1 MFEKLLLDEV
11 GQWLARKPFQ
21 GFSWQQ
27 GAKYIQVTPR
37 LSKTYP
43 LWELENEVLENK
55 LSLFKVKPQ
64 QLEQQINDYRK
75 KSRVIRWL
83 LRVFTRINSKIAVWS
98 YYRQC
103 LSFRELQ
110 QRESLSTPQQS
121 GFPVDF
127 TIIQPLLPYL
137 RQDIKQFEQMIDR
150 HLRSLEVTEDEFL
163 LRYQAYARK
172 QEARFFKLLEKQ
184 LKGLSD
190 EQQILLRNTLKKEYR
205 GMRKMMNRFKDSCL
219 KRVQQVKDQLS
230 PFMPNPTQQLVKS
243 EILYAEEARPSRNIS
258 PPASS
263 YSAAQMPVNNSLENT
278 SDIEVLMK
286 QQRKEVKRL
295 LAREDSLE
303 NKGKKI
309 ESFLKN
315 SFQEIHHIIK
325 SRLGEHQALVDG
337 LQSGRLNYRQASQQ
351 SEALQWQLKPFFK
364 KKAFL
369 LFHPDKYDIANESIK
384 QTLHELF
391 IQIKDLYKTS
401 IAQLLAEIEI
411 IQQANYRAEDHEEIL
426 QAYREFCREFL
437 KDFTAVYE
445 NYEKKVTAIYKE
457 MEVQMKEHHAEIK
470 THHAEI
476 KTHHAEIKTHHAEIK
491 TRYAEAEAKMQEWE
505 RLFMARMALPQ
516 NQAAAP
522 DNETAEGMGFPLFTA
537 RR

>member
-127 TIIQPLLPYL
+127 TMIQPLLPYL
-137 RQDIKQFEQMIDR
+137 RQYIYQFEQMIDR

-205 GMRKMMNRFKDSCL
+205 GMRKMMNKFTESCL
-219 KRVQQVKDQLS
+219 KGVKQVKDQLS
-230 PFMPNPTQQLVKS
+230 PFMPNLMLPLVKS

-263 YSAAQMPVNNSLENT
+263 YSAAQMPVNNSLENAN
-278 SDIEVLMK
+278 DIEVLMK
-286 QQRKEVKRL
+286 QQRREIKRL
-295 LAREDSLE
+295 LVQEDSLDKE
-303 NKGKKI
+303 TKI
-309 ESFLKN
+309 ELFLEDSFEK
-315 SFQEIHHIIK
+315 IRCIIE
-325 SRLGEHQALVDG
+325 SRLREHQALVDD
-337 LQSGRLNYRQASQQ
+337 LRLKRLNYQQVIPQ
-351 SEALQWQLKPFFK
+351 SEALQSELIFCFK
-364 KKAFL
+364 TGLL
-369 LFHPDKYDIANESIK
+369 LFHPDKQQSPNESIK
-384 QTLHELF
+384 QIQHELCRQF
-391 IQIKDLYKTS
+391 LHLRETS
-401 IAQLLAEIEI
+401 LNKLRRDIEI
-411 IQQANYRAEDHEEIL
+411 IRRLIPKESNFEKQQQRQREKSLDEVLQGYRNL
-426 QAYREFCREFL
+426 YQG
-437 KDFTAVYE
+437 FTDDYI
-445 NYEKKVTAIYKE
+445 NFYEKEKE
-457 MEVQMKEHHAEIK
+457 RHDEMIARHDEMIARHDEMMVEIQ
-470 THHAEI
+470 ELL
-476 KTHHAEIKTHHAEIK
+476 
-491 TRYAEAEAKMQEWE
+491 EA
-505 RLFMARMALPQ
+505 ARMGLPQ
-516 NQAAAP
+516 NQAAAS
-522 DNETAEGMGFPLFTA
+522 DSETAATNYSFFPV

>member
-1 MFEKLLLDEV
+1 MLEKLLLDEV

-37 LSKTYP
+37 FSKTYP

-127 TIIQPLLPYL
+127 TMIQPLLPYL

-243 EILYAEEARPSRNIS
+243 EILTSEDRLSSDTPLRNNIGG
-258 PPASS
+258 
-263 YSAAQMPVNNSLENT
+263 AQALTDNSFNETLQPKLEHAT
-278 SDIEVLMK
+278 QAVL
-286 QQRKEVKRL
+286 E
-295 LAREDSLE
+295 
-303 NKGKKI
+303 
-309 ESFLKN
+309 ESFEQLRAVVKL
-315 SFQEIHHIIK
+315 Q
-325 SRLGEHQALVDG
+325 LAQHQALVDA
-337 LQSGRLNYRQASQQ
+337 LQSKRLNYQQVIPQ
-351 SEALQWQLKPFFK
+351 SEALQSELISYFK
-364 KKAFL
+364 KGLL
-369 LFHPDKYDIANESIK
+369 LFHPDKQQSPNESIK
-384 QTLHELF
+384 Q
-391 IQIKDLYKTS
+391 IQHALCCQFLRLREISLNKLKQDINIIRRLIPKESNFEKQQQRQREKSLDEVLQEYRNLY
-401 IAQLLAEIEI
+401 QG
-411 IQQANYRAEDHEEIL
+411 
-426 QAYREFCREFL
+426 
-437 KDFTAVYE
+437 FTDDYV
-445 NYEKKVTAIYKE
+445 NFYEKEKE
-457 MEVQMKEHHAEIK
+457 RHDARIARHD
-470 THHAEI
+470 
-476 KTHHAEIKTHHAEIK
+476 
-491 TRYAEAEAKMQEWE
+491 
-505 RLFMARMALPQ
+505 ARMVEIQELQRQVEAARMGLPQ

-522 DNETAEGMGFPLFTA
+522 DNETAEGMAFPLFTA

>member
-1 MFEKLLLDEV
+1 MLEKLLLDEV
-11 GQWLARKPFQ
+11 GQWLARQPFQ

-83 LRVFTRINSKIAVWS
+83 LRVFTRINSKIAVYS

-110 QRESLSTPQQS
+110 QRQWLPASQKSD
-121 GFPVDF
+121 FPVDF

-205 GMRKMMNRFKDSCL
+205 GMRKMMKKFTESCL
-219 KRVQQVKDQLS
+219 KGVKQVKDQLS
-230 PFMPNPTQQLVKS
+230 PFMPNLMLPLVKS

-278 SDIEVLMK
+278 NEIEVLIK

-470 THHAEI
+470 TI
-476 KTHHAEIKTHHAEIK
+476 
-491 TRYAEAEAKMQEWE
+491 YVEAEARMGADRDEAREKMQEWE
-505 RLFMARMALPQ
+505 RLFMARMAPQQ
-516 NQAAAP
+516 NQIAAS
-522 DNETAEGMGFPLFTA
+522 DNETAGTSYSFFA
-537 RR
+537 NH

>member
-43 LWELENEVLENK
+43 LWELENEVLENE
-55 LSLFKVKPQ
+55 LSLFGVKPQ
-64 QLEQQINDYRK
+64 QLEQQISDYRK

-110 QRESLSTPQQS
+110 QRQWLPASQQS
-121 GFPVDF
+121 DFPVDF

-286 QQRKEVKRL
+286 QQRKEVERL
-295 LAREDSLE
+295 LAQENSLDKETEVELFLEDSFE
-303 NKGKKI
+303 KI
-309 ESFLKN
+309 RC
-315 SFQEIHHIIK
+315 IIEF
-325 SRLGEHQALVDG
+325 RLREHRALVDA

-351 SEALQWQLKPFFK
+351 SKTLQQQLEPLFNK
-364 KKAFL
+364 KVYL
-369 LFHPDKYDIANESIK
+369 LFHSDKYHFVSESLKRIVD
-384 QTLHELF
+384 ELF
-391 IQIKDLYKTS
+391 IQIKNLYETS
-401 IAQLLAEIEI
+401 IDKLTRDIEI
-411 IQQANYRAEDHEEIL
+411 IRRLIPKEPSHLEKSLDEVLQKYRDL
-426 QAYREFCREFL
+426 YQG
-437 KDFTAVYE
+437 FTDDYV
-445 NYEKKVTAIYKE
+445 NFYEKEKE
-457 MEVQMKEHHAEIK
+457 RHDARIARHDEMIARHDARIARHD
-470 THHAEI
+470 
-476 KTHHAEIKTHHAEIK
+476 
-491 TRYAEAEAKMQEWE
+491 
-505 RLFMARMALPQ
+505 ARMVEIQELQRQVEAARMGLPQ
-516 NQAAAP
+516 NQAAAS
-522 DNETAEGMGFPLFTA
+522 DSETAATNYSFFPV

>member
-1 MFEKLLLDEV
+1 MLKELLLKEI
-11 GQWLARKPFQ
+11 GQRLARKPFQ

-37 LSKTYP
+37 FSKAPP
-43 LWELENEVLENK
+43 LWELEDKVLENE
-55 LSLFKVKPQ
+55 LSLFGVKPQ
-64 QLEQQINDYRK
+64 QLEQQISDYRK

-127 TIIQPLLPYL
+127 TMIQPLLPYL

-243 EILYAEEARPSRNIS
+243 EILTSEDRLSSDTPLRDSIGGAQALTDNSFNETLQPKLEHATQAVLEE
-258 PPASS
+258 
-263 YSAAQMPVNNSLENT
+263 SLEQLRA
-278 SDIEVLMK
+278 V
-286 QQRKEVKRL
+286 VKL
-295 LAREDSLE
+295 QLA
-303 NKGKKI
+303 
-309 ESFLKN
+309 
-315 SFQEIHHIIK
+315 Q
-325 SRLGEHQALVDG
+325 HQALVDA
-337 LQSGRLNYRQASQQ
+337 LQSKRLNYQQVIPQ
-351 SEALQWQLKPFFK
+351 SEALQSELISYFK
-364 KKAFL
+364 KGLL
-369 LFHPDKYDIANESIK
+369 LFHPDKQQSPNESIK
-384 QTLHELF
+384 QIQHELCRQF
-391 IQIKDLYKTS
+391 LHLRETS
-401 IAQLLAEIEI
+401 LNKLRRDIEI
-411 IQQANYRAEDHEEIL
+411 IRRLIPKESNFEKQQQRQREKSLDEVLQEYRNL
-426 QAYREFCREFL
+426 YQG
-437 KDFTAVYE
+437 FTDDYI
-445 NYEKKVTAIYKE
+445 NFYKKEKERHDE
-457 MEVQMKEHHAEIK
+457 MIARQDEMIARHDARIARHD
-470 THHAEI
+470 
-476 KTHHAEIKTHHAEIK
+476 
-491 TRYAEAEAKMQEWE
+491 
-505 RLFMARMALPQ
+505 ARMVEIQELQRQVEAARMGLPQ
-516 NQAAAP
+516 NQAAAS
-522 DNETAEGMGFPLFTA
+522 DSETAATNYSFFPV

>member
-1 MFEKLLLDEV
+1 MLEKLLLDEV
-11 GQWLARKPFQ
+11 GQWLARQPFQ

-37 LSKTYP
+37 FSKAPP
-43 LWELENEVLENK
+43 LWELEDKVLENE
-55 LSLFKVKPQ
+55 LSLFGVKPQ
-64 QLEQQINDYRK
+64 QLEQQISDYRK

-83 LRVFTRINSKIAVWS
+83 LRLFTRINSKIAVWS
-98 YYRQC
+98 YYQQC
-103 LSFRELQ
+103 LSFRALS
-110 QRESLSTPQQS
+110 QREPLSTPQQS
-121 GFPVDF
+121 DYPVDF
-127 TIIQPLLPYL
+127 TMIQPLLPYL

-258 PPASS
+258 PLASS
-263 YSAAQMPVNNSLENT
+263 NSAAQMPVNNSLENT

-505 RLFMARMALPQ
+505 RLFKARMGLPQ
-516 NQAAAP
+516 NQVAAS
-522 DNETAEGMGFPLFTA
+522 DSETAATSYSFFTA
-537 RR
+537 P

>member
-37 LSKTYP
+37 FSKAPP
-43 LWELENEVLENK
+43 LWELEDKVLENE
-55 LSLFKVKPQ
+55 LSLFGVKPQ
-64 QLEQQINDYRK
+64 QLEQQISDYRK

-83 LRVFTRINSKIAVWS
+83 LRLFTRINTKIAVWS
-98 YYRQC
+98 YYQQC
-103 LSFRELQ
+103 LSFRALS
-110 QRESLSTPQQS
+110 QRQLLSAAPLKS
-121 GFPVDF
+121 DFPVDF
-127 TIIQPLLPYL
+127 TMIQPLLPYL
-137 RQDIKQFEQMIDR
+137 RQDIKQFEQIIDQQ
-150 HLRSLEVTEDEFL
+150 LRSLEVTEDEFL

-205 GMRKMMNRFKDSCL
+205 GMRKMMKKFTESCL
-219 KRVQQVKDQLS
+219 KGVKQVKDQLS
-230 PFMPNPTQQLVKS
+230 PFMPNLMLPLVKS

-278 SDIEVLMK
+278 NEIEVLIK

-295 LAREDSLE
+295 LAREDNLE

-411 IQQANYRAEDHEEIL
+411 IQQANYREEDHEEIL

-470 THHAEI
+470 T
-476 KTHHAEIKTHHAEIK
+476 
-491 TRYAEAEAKMQEWE
+491 RYAEAEAKMQEWE
-505 RLFMARMALPQ
+505 RLFKARMAPQQ
-516 NQAAAP
+516 NQIAAS
-522 DNETAEGMGFPLFTA
+522 DSETAATSYSFFPA

>member
-1 MFEKLLLDEV
+1 MLEKLLLDEV

-37 LSKTYP
+37 FSKAPP
-43 LWELENEVLENK
+43 LWELEDKVLENE
-55 LSLFKVKPQ
+55 LSLFGVKPQ
-64 QLEQQINDYRK
+64 QLEQQISDYRK

-127 TIIQPLLPYL
+127 TMIQPLLPYL

-205 GMRKMMNRFKDSCL
+205 GMRKMMKKFTESCL
-219 KRVQQVKDQLS
+219 KGVQQAKEQLS
-230 PFMPNPTQQLVKS
+230 LFMPNPTQQLVKS
-243 EILYAEEARPSRNIS
+243 EILTSEEYRPSSNIS

-263 YSAAQMPVNNSLENT
+263 YNAAQTPVNNSLENT

-286 QQRKEVKRL
+286 QQRKEVERL
-295 LAREDSLE
+295 LAQENSLDKETEVELFLEDSFE
-303 NKGKKI
+303 KI
-309 ESFLKN
+309 RC
-315 SFQEIHHIIK
+315 IIEF
-325 SRLGEHQALVDG
+325 RLREHRALVDA

-351 SEALQWQLKPFFK
+351 SKTLQQQLEPLFNK
-364 KKAFL
+364 KVYL
-369 LFHPDKYDIANESIK
+369 LFHSDKYHFVSESLKRIVD
-384 QTLHELF
+384 ELF
-391 IQIKDLYKTS
+391 IQIKNLYETS
-401 IAQLLAEIEI
+401 IDKLTRDIEI
-411 IQQANYRAEDHEEIL
+411 IRRLIPKEPSHLEKSLDEVLQKYRDL
-426 QAYREFCREFL
+426 YQG
-437 KDFTAVYE
+437 FTDDYV
-445 NYEKKVTAIYKE
+445 NFYEKEKE
-457 MEVQMKEHHAEIK
+457 RHDEMIARHDEMIARHDARIARHD
-470 THHAEI
+470 
-476 KTHHAEIKTHHAEIK
+476 
-491 TRYAEAEAKMQEWE
+491 
-505 RLFMARMALPQ
+505 ARMVEIQELQRQVEAARMGLPQ
-516 NQAAAP
+516 NQVAAS
-522 DNETAEGMGFPLFTA
+522 DNETAEGTDFQLFPA

>member
-1 MFEKLLLDEV
+1 MLEKLLLDEV

-205 GMRKMMNRFKDSCL
+205 GMRKMMKKFTESCL
-219 KRVQQVKDQLS
+219 KGVKQVKDQLS
-230 PFMPNPTQQLVKS
+230 PFMPNLMLPLVKS

-286 QQRKEVKRL
+286 QQRRKIKHL
-295 LAREDSLE
+295 LAQDDSLDKE
-303 NKGKKI
+303 TEIELFLKDSLKKI
-309 ESFLKN
+309 RF
-315 SFQEIHHIIK
+315 IIE
-325 SRLGEHQALVDG
+325 SRLREHQALVDA

-470 THHAEI
+470 T
-476 KTHHAEIKTHHAEIK
+476 
-491 TRYAEAEAKMQEWE
+491 RYAEAEAKMQEWE
-505 RLFMARMALPQ
+505 RLFKARMAPQQ
-516 NQAAAP
+516 NQIAAS
-522 DNETAEGMGFPLFTA
+522 DSETAGTSYSFFPA

>member
-127 TIIQPLLPYL
+127 TMIQPLLPYL
-137 RQDIKQFEQMIDR
+137 RQYIYQFEQMIDR

-263 YSAAQMPVNNSLENT
+263 YSAAQMPVNNSLENAN
-278 SDIEVLMK
+278 DIEVLMK
-286 QQRKEVKRL
+286 QQRREIKRL
-295 LAREDSLE
+295 LVQEDSLDKE
-303 NKGKKI
+303 TKI
-309 ESFLKN
+309 ELFLKN
-315 SFQEIHHIIK
+315 SFEKIRCIIE
-325 SRLGEHQALVDG
+325 SRLREHQALVDD
-337 LQSGRLNYRQASQQ
+337 LRLKRLNYQQVIPQ
-351 SEALQWQLKPFFK
+351 SEALQSELIFCFK
-364 KKAFL
+364 TGLL
-369 LFHPDKYDIANESIK
+369 LFHPDKQQSPNESIK
-384 QTLHELF
+384 QIQHELCRQF
-391 IQIKDLYKTS
+391 LHLRETS
-401 IAQLLAEIEI
+401 LNKLRRDIEI
-411 IQQANYRAEDHEEIL
+411 IRRLIPKESNFEKQQQRQREKSLDEVLQKYRDL
-426 QAYREFCREFL
+426 YQG
-437 KDFTAVYE
+437 FTDDYV
-445 NYEKKVTAIYKE
+445 NFYEKEKE
-457 MEVQMKEHHAEIK
+457 RHDARIARHDEMIARHDARIARHD
-470 THHAEI
+470 
-476 KTHHAEIKTHHAEIK
+476 
-491 TRYAEAEAKMQEWE
+491 
-505 RLFMARMALPQ
+505 ARMVEIQELQRQVEAARMGLPQ
-516 NQAAAP
+516 NQVAAS
-522 DNETAEGMGFPLFTA
+522 DNETAEGTDFQLFPA

>member
-1 MFEKLLLDEV
+1 MLEKLLLDEV

-37 LSKTYP
+37 FSKAPP
-43 LWELENEVLENK
+43 LWELEDKVLENE
-55 LSLFKVKPQ
+55 LSLFGVKPQ
-64 QLEQQINDYRK
+64 QLEQQISDYRK

-127 TIIQPLLPYL
+127 TMIQPLLPYL
-137 RQDIKQFEQMIDR
+137 RQYIYQFEQMIDR

-243 EILYAEEARPSRNIS
+243 EILYAEEARPSSNIS

-286 QQRKEVKRL
+286 QQRKEVESL
-295 LAREDSLE
+295 LAQDDSLDKE
-303 NKGKKI
+303 TKI
-309 ESFLKN
+309 ELFLKN
-315 SFQEIHHIIK
+315 SFEKIRCIIE
-325 SRLGEHQALVDG
+325 SRLREHQALVDA

-476 KTHHAEIKTHHAEIK
+476 KT
-491 TRYAEAEAKMQEWE
+491 RYAEAEAKMQEWE
-505 RLFMARMALPQ
+505 RLFKARMGLPQ
-516 NQAAAP
+516 NQVAAS
-522 DNETAEGMGFPLFTA
+522 DSETAATSYSFFTA
-537 RR
+537 P

>member
-1 MFEKLLLDEV
+1 MLKELLLKEI
-11 GQWLARKPFQ
+11 GQRLARKPFQ

-263 YSAAQMPVNNSLENT
+263 YSAAQMPVNNSLENAN
-278 SDIEVLMK
+278 DIEVLMK
-286 QQRKEVKRL
+286 QQRREIKRL
-295 LAREDSLE
+295 LVQEDSLDKE
-303 NKGKKI
+303 TKI
-309 ESFLKN
+309 ELFLEDSFEK
-315 SFQEIHHIIK
+315 IRCIIE
-325 SRLGEHQALVDG
+325 SRLREHQALVDD
-337 LQSGRLNYRQASQQ
+337 LRLKRLNYQQVIPQ
-351 SEALQWQLKPFFK
+351 SEALQSELIFCFK
-364 KKAFL
+364 TGLL
-369 LFHPDKYDIANESIK
+369 LFHPDKQQSPNESIK
-384 QTLHELF
+384 QIQHALCCQFLRLREISLNKLKQDINIIRRLIPKESNFEKQQQRQREKSLDEVLQEYRNLYQGFTDDYINFYKKEKERHDEMIARHDEMIARHDEMMVEIQEL
-391 IQIKDLYKTS
+391 L
-401 IAQLLAEIEI
+401 
-411 IQQANYRAEDHEEIL
+411 
-426 QAYREFCREFL
+426 
-437 KDFTAVYE
+437 
-445 NYEKKVTAIYKE
+445 
-457 MEVQMKEHHAEIK
+457 
-470 THHAEI
+470 
-476 KTHHAEIKTHHAEIK
+476 
-491 TRYAEAEAKMQEWE
+491 EA
-505 RLFMARMALPQ
+505 ARMGLPQ
-516 NQAAAP
+516 NQAAAS
-522 DNETAEGMGFPLFTA
+522 DSETAATNYSFFPV

>member
-37 LSKTYP
+37 FSETYP

-190 EQQILLRNTLKKEYR
+190 EQQILLRNTLKKEYQ

-219 KRVQQVKDQLS
+219 KRVKQVKDQLSPLKDQLS
-230 PFMPNPTQQLVKS
+230 PFMPNLMLPLVKS

-258 PPASS
+258 PLASS
-263 YSAAQMPVNNSLENT
+263 YSAAQMPINNSLENT
-278 SDIEVLMK
+278 NEIEVLIK

-351 SEALQWQLKPFFK
+351 SKTLQQQLEPLFNK
-364 KKAFL
+364 KVYL
-369 LFHPDKYDIANESIK
+369 LFHSDKYHFVSESLKRIVD
-384 QTLHELF
+384 ELF
-391 IQIKDLYKTS
+391 IQIKNLYETS
-401 IAQLLAEIEI
+401 IDKLTRDIEI
-411 IQQANYRAEDHEEIL
+411 IRRLIPKEPSHLEKSLDEVLQKYRDL
-426 QAYREFCREFL
+426 YQG
-437 KDFTAVYE
+437 FTDDYVNFYKK
-445 NYEKKVTAIYKE
+445 EKERHDARIARHDE
-457 MEVQMKEHHAEIK
+457 MIARHDARIARHD
-470 THHAEI
+470 
-476 KTHHAEIKTHHAEIK
+476 
-491 TRYAEAEAKMQEWE
+491 
-505 RLFMARMALPQ
+505 ARMVEIQELQRQVEAARMGLPQ
-516 NQAAAP
+516 NQAAAS
-522 DNETAEGMGFPLFTA
+522 DSETAATSYSFFPA
-537 RR
+537 P